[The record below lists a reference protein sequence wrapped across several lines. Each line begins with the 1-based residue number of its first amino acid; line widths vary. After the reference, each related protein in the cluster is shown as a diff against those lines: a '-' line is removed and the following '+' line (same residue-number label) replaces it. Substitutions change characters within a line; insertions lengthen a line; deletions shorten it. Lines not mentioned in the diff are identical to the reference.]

1 MYCEHSV
8 VTNVDTNVVTNVV
21 TYVFTNV
28 DTNVD
33 TNVVTN
39 TPCRIMVKKLR
50 YYARFLVVSI
60 MVNKMD
66 LVLELKSVSI
76 LNNYPIS

>member
-8 VTNVDTNVVTNVV
+8 VAYVGTINVGTNVV
-21 TYVFTNV
+21 
-28 DTNVD
+28 

-66 LVLELKSVSI
+66 LVLELKSVS
-76 LNNYPIS
+76 LQLSY